1 MDYDDE
7 DKTLKDVINDEDMD
21 SVKDEHPYRVAMMN
35 LEALKAL
42 AVAFVD
48 VELAAMNSVLNDVVV
63 MMVAAVMDAVVHTF
77 YSMDLTSLK

>member
-1 MDYDDE
+1 M
-7 DKTLKDVINDEDMD
+7 KDVINDEDMD
-21 SVKDEHPYRVAMMN
+21 SVKDEHPYRVATMN